1 MKKWICTIV
10 ATEEMM
16 TIRPRDNILSAGDK
30 LCIAEQQGL
39 DKYLDSESNLPT
51 LDLCCSIL
59 DLSAVSL
66 LGRDEGTCK
75 ILLYIQWN

>member
-1 MKKWICTIV
+1 LKKWICTIV
-10 ATEEMM
+10 ATEEMK
-16 TIRPRDNILSAGDK
+16 TIRPRDNNLSTGDK

-39 DKYLDSESNLPT
+39 DKYLDSESNLPN

-59 DLSAVSL
+59 DLSAISL

-75 ILLYIQWN
+75 ILLHIQWN